1 MCTRFV
7 YRGNDTITGFNFDI
21 DLTVWDH
28 KIIKRRPL
36 LYPACFGEEKRPF
49 YHGGT
54 QLIFPVIYTDLEY
67 PGTLNMTNSKQTGR
81 LPNTFR

>member
-28 KIIKRRPL
+28 KIIK
-36 LYPACFGEEKRPF
+36 EKDRF
-49 YHGGT
+49 YIGISAARWGAS
-54 QLIFPVIYTDLEY
+54 F
-67 PGTLNMTNSKQTGR
+67 TLR
-81 LPNTFR
+81 